1 MSSVCD
7 NYWSRDYHDDTGSR
21 VLLLGTRFISEHT
34 NEKPPSSIE
43 PINLTE
49 ISEFM
54 LACKVLVLKFG
65 ISAWTRI
72 TLFWL
77 LELIRIKLTNTRQTS
92 KHETHCLLPSPS
104 MSLSVLNLY
113 TARDYCRLPLPV
125 VGAMSNTDP
134 TQTNCISLY
143 AHFAASAWER
153 TKYFPSPQIRLCGIC
168 VNLTTSIY
176 FYETL

>member
-1 MSSVCD
+1 M
-7 NYWSRDYHDDTGSR
+7 
-21 VLLLGTRFISEHT
+21 EHT

-72 TLFWL
+72 TLFWQ

-104 MSLSVLNLY
+104 LSLSV
-113 TARDYCRLPLPV
+113 CRIFTLLMII
-125 VGAMSNTDP
+125 VGYRY
-134 TQTNCISLY
+134 QQLG
-143 AHFAASAWER
+143 
-153 TKYFPSPQIRLCGIC
+153 L
-168 VNLTTSIY
+168 
-176 FYETL
+176 

>member
-1 MSSVCD
+1 M
-7 NYWSRDYHDDTGSR
+7 
-21 VLLLGTRFISEHT
+21 EHT

-143 AHFAASAWER
+143 AHLAASAWER
-153 TKYFPSPQIRLCGIC
+153 TKYFPSPRLCGIC
-168 VNLTTSIY
+168 VNLTTLIY